1 MSRPVTIR
9 TDAILDAARAVFLA
23 RGVTGRTAEVA
34 ARAGVSEGSVFKR
47 FPTKAILFR
56 EAMRAGI
63 GDAPWP
69 DGLMDRAGG
78 DDVRETV
85 VDIGREA
92 LAWHRR
98 VRPLLALASSGGDG
112 AEVTGSAAAEAERA
126 VGCLATF
133 LGTEMRL
140 GRLAAQDPMLAARV
154 LLGAIERFAATDRG
168 SGGLAEEREDAFLH
182 GVIGLMLDGL
192 APRGG
197 PCGRKG
203 SARADG

>member
-1 MSRPVTIR
+1 VTIR

-56 EAMRAGI
+56 EAMRAGL
-63 GDAPWP
+63 GGAPWP
-69 DGLMDRAGG
+69 DGLLDRAGG
-78 DDVRETV
+78 DDVRQAV

-98 VRPLLALASSGGDG
+98 ARPLLALASSGGDG
-112 AEVTGSAAAEAERA
+112 VDVTRPAAADAERA
-126 VGCLATF
+126 VSDLADF

-140 GRLAAQDPMLAARV
+140 GRLAPHDPALTARV
-154 LLGAIERFAATDRG
+154 LLGAVERFAANGDPAG
-168 SGGLAEEREDAFLH
+168 DDEFLH
-182 GVIGLMLDGL
+182 GAVGLLMDGL
-192 APRGG
+192 APRDG
-197 PCGRKG
+197 PSGRKG
-203 SARADG
+203 SAR